1 MKTRLLMIIG
11 CICITAI
18 GLYLNF
24 EYHQNVIYP
33 INLTND
39 KLDDIIA
46 SSDHAEINDNLIEVK
61 HNLMSIM
68 PNISDT
74 TDADGKTIAKNPVWL
89 FGTESTNFIKM
100 ENDVNAMI
108 TSAEKISYMP
118 KDSSEY
124 DVGILEINHRSQ
136 YLKNSLLDA
145 RVFLYVSS
153 ANLFFTLMLAIGV
166 MGISKMW
173 VKNEN

>member
-1 MKTRLLMIIG
+1 MKTRLLMMIG

-18 GLYLNF
+18 GIYLNF
-24 EYHQNVIYP
+24 EYYQNVIYP
-33 INLTND
+33 INLTDD
-39 KLDDIIA
+39 KLDDIMA

-68 PNISDT
+68 TNISDT
-74 TDADGKTIAKNPVWL
+74 TAADGKTIAKNPVWL
-89 FGTESTNFIKM
+89 FGTESTNFLKI

-124 DVGILEINHRSQ
+124 HVGVLEITQRSQ

-145 RVFLYVSS
+145 RVFLYVSP
-153 ANLFFTLMLAIGV
+153 ANLFFTLLLVIGII
-166 MGISKMW
+166 GISKTWM
-173 VKNEN
+173 KNEN